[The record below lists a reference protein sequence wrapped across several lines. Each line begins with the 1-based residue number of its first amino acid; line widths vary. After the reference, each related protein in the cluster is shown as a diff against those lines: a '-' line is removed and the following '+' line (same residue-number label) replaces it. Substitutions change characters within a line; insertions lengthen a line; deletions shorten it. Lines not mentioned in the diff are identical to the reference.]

1 MPNTLRP
8 LGPADQAAQNRDDGL
23 GTAPGDSQI
32 DDDAEHQG
40 DEQVSKRDARY
51 REQRD
56 QSNDLAAQAV
66 KAAADL
72 AGQLEAVQ
80 KAHIETLVSSRLKDP
95 QSVWLT
101 GKRPSEFFADDGT
114 PLVDELAGH
123 VNDLLTATKPAPT
136 QHGYAAFPSS
146 AVTASGKPGD
156 GPKVRDAAE
165 WLQDA
170 KNGTYSGKV

>member
-1 MPNTLRP
+1 MPDTLRP
-8 LGPADQAAQNRDDGL
+8 LGPADQAPQNRDDGL

-32 DDDAEHQG
+32 DDNTGQDHAEL
-40 DEQVSKRDARY
+40 SKRDARY

-136 QHGYAAFPSS
+136 
-146 AVTASGKPGD
+146 
-156 GPKVRDAAE
+156 
-165 WLQDA
+165 
-170 KNGTYSGKV
+170 